1 MKNKHIGENIRM
13 YRVRKDLTQREL
25 GDKIGK
31 TWEMISRYETG
42 KSSPMN
48 QLTKLAD
55 VLDIHP
61 TDLLRDNQQEVIYS
75 SNRIPLFTS
84 IPENGDFVKGKTYT
98 FYPAPDWVKD
108 IDMDVFAVD
117 MSIVDGSHGCIFV
130 STKADIKSGDKVL
143 TYTDGNLEIVV
154 HRGNTIGLVG
164 KVLAQEVRFV

>member
-84 IPENGDFVKGKTYT
+84 IPENGD
-98 FYPAPDWVKD
+98 

-117 MSIVDGSHGCIFV
+117 MSIVDGSNGCIFV

-154 HRGNTIGLVG
+154 HRGNSIGLVG